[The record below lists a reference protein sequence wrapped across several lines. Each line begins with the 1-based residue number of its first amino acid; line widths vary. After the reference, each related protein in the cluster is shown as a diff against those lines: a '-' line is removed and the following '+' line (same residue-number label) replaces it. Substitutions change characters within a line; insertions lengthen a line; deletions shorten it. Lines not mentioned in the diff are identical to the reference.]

1 MPAGLYNFEIEQ
13 GSTLDKGF
21 LWKDSLGNPVN
32 LSGYSARMQ
41 VRSKVTSEDVLLEL
55 TTENGGITLG
65 GGQGTITLH
74 FTEANTSP
82 MPKGGVYDLEMVI
95 GGKVKRLVQGT
106 ITVSREVT
114 RNV

>member
-13 GSTLDKGF
+13 GSTLDKVF
-21 LWKDSLGNPVN
+21 LWKDPLGNPIN

-82 MPKGGVYDLEMVI
+82 MPKGGVYDLELI
-95 GGKVKRLVQGT
+95 IDGKPFRFIQGN
-106 ITVSREVT
+106 ISLSKQVT